1 MDAKLVRVIKARE
14 GLPHYFDK
22 YEYEC
27 IDCGAI
33 YVRNQK
39 SKRIVP
45 YCAKCNAKR
54 MRARQEA
61 RAVIK
66 DREKINTVLD
76 QIISD
81 LNYEII
87 HGGGNF
93 DYDEGL
99 YKAIKIIY
107 KFTGRECD

>member
-1 MDAKLVRVIKARE
+1 MQAKLVRVIKARE
-14 GLPHYFDK
+14 GLPHYFDR

-27 IDCGAI
+27 IECGAL
-33 YVRNQK
+33 YWRNQK

-54 MRARQEA
+54 LRARQEA

-66 DREKINTVLD
+66 ERKMINTVLD
-76 QIISD
+76 QIIRD
-81 LNYEII
+81 LRSEIV

-99 YKAIKIIY
+99 YKSIKIIN
-107 KFTGRECD
+107 KFTGRE